1 MLGDLHFLTLLFIV
15 MSRCNLRIVYISS
28 VYGPSIAT
36 VNLRITQWG
45 IPLNSKTILKL
56 VEVLVQEE
64 KQTMN
69 PNQSDIY
76 DLISTI
82 LLVHTSQP
90 WSAHIVENTKKLKIT
105 QLTFSDDLI
114 LSPSSGT

>member
-1 MLGDLHFLTLLFIV
+1 MYD
-15 MSRCNLRIVYISS
+15 
-28 VYGPSIAT
+28 PSIAT

-56 VEVLVQEE
+56 VEVEVLVQEE

-76 DLISTI
+76 DLIST
-82 LLVHTSQP
+82 TG
-90 WSAHIVENTKKLKIT
+90 A
-105 QLTFSDDLI
+105 
-114 LSPSSGT
+114 